1 MYWFIVF
8 DEGVAA
14 DVEISLEKGLLVE
27 VLEEGEVEVVL
38 IAIDV
43 VELEVEIGS
52 AVKFVIR
59 ISIDVFEPE
68 FVFVI
73 VVANVVVKAVAI
85 RGFDWAKS

>member
-8 DEGVAA
+8 DEGVAD

-73 VVANVVVKAVAI
+73 VVANIVVKAVAI
-85 RGFDWAKS
+85 RRFDWAKS